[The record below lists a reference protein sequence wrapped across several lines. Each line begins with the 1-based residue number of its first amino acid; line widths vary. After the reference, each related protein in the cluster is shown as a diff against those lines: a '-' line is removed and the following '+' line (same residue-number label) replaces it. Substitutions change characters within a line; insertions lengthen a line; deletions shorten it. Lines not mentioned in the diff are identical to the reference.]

1 MYIAQY
7 ISNNITRCKIRNPE
21 YAGKPLELLAPNGKS
36 LKDWVI
42 RRHLWPQR
50 LPKDVRQDNGIVYSP
65 NKYRETEGIKVY
77 TPIKTWSK
85 ERKAEFKMRQ
95 WEHLNDK
102 N

>member
-1 MYIAQY
+1 MFI
-7 ISNNITRCKIRNPE
+7 I
-21 YAGKPLELLAPNGKS
+21 
-36 LKDWVI
+36 
-42 RRHLWPQR
+42 
-50 LPKDVRQDNGIVYSP
+50 
-65 NKYRETEGIKVY
+65 KYQETDGRKVY